1 MTHFRGATLN
11 DLAAIEALLR
21 ASRLPTDGVAE
32 ALDGFVVAEQY
43 DQLLGCGG
51 VERLGT
57 EGLLRSLAV
66 APAARGTGLGHRLVA
81 RLLSDAAQQGLE
93 RLWLLTETAEG
104 FFPRFGF
111 RRVPR
116 ERASEALRATDEFT
130 RCCPASAAVM
140 VRRVAPLRVLVLC
153 TANSARSQIAEAL
166 LQHRGGGLFSAG
178 SAGTAPGK
186 GPHPEAV
193 AELARR
199 GIDWQGR
206 RSRSI
211 EEAGEDW
218 DLVVTVCD
226 GARESCP
233 VMPGRAMVHW
243 GLDDPAAVADAAA
256 RQAAFAAVADA
267 LERRV
272 EALSALPIG
281 VMTSAE
287 IAAAMTGDASPAT
300 RHGIDFTR

>member
-1 MTHFRGATLN
+1 MTVSIRPAVPN
-11 DLAAIEALLR
+11 DLARIETLL
-21 ASRLPTDGVAE
+21 AESRLPTEGVRD
-32 ALDGFVVAEQY
+32 ALAGFVVAESATEG
-43 DQLLGCGG
+43 LVGCGG
-51 VERLGT
+51 LEVLGR
-57 EGLLRSLAV
+57 EALLRSLAV
-66 APAARGTGLGHRLVA
+66 SAAARGTGLGHRLVA
-81 RLLSDAAQQGLE
+81 RLLMDAAGRGLE

-116 ERASEALRATDEFT
+116 ERASSVLRATAEFS

-166 LQHRGGGLFSAG
+166 LQHRGGGLFAAG

-186 GPHPEAV
+186 GPHPDAV

-211 EEAGEDW
+211 DEAGDDW
-218 DLVVTVCD
+218 DLVITVCD

-243 GLDDPAAVADAAA
+243 GLEDPAAVADPAA
-256 RQAAFAAVADA
+256 RRVAFTEVADA
-267 LERRV
+267 LEQRV
-272 EALSALPIG
+272 ESLSALPIG
-281 VMTSAE
+281 AMTNAE
-287 IAAAMTGDASPAT
+287 IAAAAKGD
-300 RHGIDFTR
+300 G